1 MSDSSKRRG
10 RPRGQSRTSCQN
22 GDADALLQC
31 PSFDLNVSVS
41 PVQPVK
47 KSCRVRKPTYKVVN
61 QPKFF
66 PKSSD
71 SIMIDTSSLAKHS
84 EVTFVTENVHGVLND
99 QSVLVVPQSDP
110 SVHDVLVD
118 SGDTLCSVATSVSA
132 VPDSIPTPLTVAVIP
147 ENPPSSVNRS
157 SEFFSVDPSILEN
170 LFNDKTNPS
179 EASDNWCRN
188 RFDAWRVA
196 KDIDKSRKI
205 EAIPLKELSELL
217 ARYFLE
223 MAKKNG
229 QRYPTESLMNL
240 YNGFNCILQND
251 QRKRLNETGQVE
263 PLFCITKHP
272 FFLNV
277 NKAINKSMELSIQ
290 VCFYI

>member
-1 MSDSSKRRG
+1 MYDSSKRRG

-188 RFDAWRVA
+188 RFDAWRVQR
-196 KDIDKSRKI
+196 ILIRV
-205 EAIPLKELSELL
+205 ERLK
-217 ARYFLE
+217 
-223 MAKKNG
+223 
-229 QRYPTESLMNL
+229 
-240 YNGFNCILQND
+240 
-251 QRKRLNETGQVE
+251 
-263 PLFCITKHP
+263 LFR
-272 FFLNV
+272 
-277 NKAINKSMELSIQ
+277 
-290 VCFYI
+290 